1 MIFPDKYSDNS
12 DASTGF
18 ALFKTYELW
27 SAAVKKALL
36 PIGITHPQFTVMTV
50 VSFLSRQETVSQS
63 DVSAMSRIDPMTVSA
78 IVRNLE
84 KRGLLVRHRNTRDTR
99 AWDLSLTADGGAILE
114 TAFPLVEVENDRFFS
129 ALDDE
134 DGFRRQ
140 LLLLVNC
147 SPDPHQQQ

>member
-1 MIFPDKYSDNS
+1 VIFPDKYTDTS

-27 SAAVKKALL
+27 SASVKKVLL

-50 VSFLSRQETVSQS
+50 VSFLSRQGTVSQT

-84 KRGLLVRHRNTRDTR
+84 SRGLLVRHRNIRDTR
-99 AWDLSLTADGGAILE
+99 AWDLSLTAEGGTLLDK
-114 TAFPLVEVENDRFFS
+114 AFPLVEAENDRFFS
-129 ALDDE
+129 ILDNE
-134 DGFRRQ
+134 EGFRRR
-140 LLLLVNC
+140 LLVLADRF
-147 SPDPHQQQ
+147 PGPGRQQ